1 VNDIHIATVL
11 YNYEA
16 TCAGELT
23 IEQGETIQIVS
34 METGNKQWWEGQGK
48 KGKGQFPCNYVVLI
62 DQTTNSPITS
72 PTITGTP
79 IKVKALYDYEP
90 TSPGDLGFKEGDIV
104 TIHSTIDKDWWD
116 GELNG
121 QQGVVPANYVEIVS

>member
-1 VNDIHIATVL
+1 MKMARYWEVSTLII
-11 YNYEA
+11 YEKDL
-16 TCAGELT
+16 CDWDF
-23 IEQGETIQIVS
+23 ETI
-34 METGNKQWWEGQGK
+34 
-48 KGKGQFPCNYVVLI
+48 NYF
-62 DQTTNSPITS
+62 TNLRLLPPPTPITS

-104 TIHSTIDKDWWD
+104 TIHSTIDKVWWD